1 MSTIPSVLTQHVRHR
16 LEGDMAEDQAVEDK
30 LKESVTSLMRD
41 MEAIAT
47 RMREL
52 IVGMPPH
59 DLLGYIYAQRMIKRV
74 SDQSIT
80 KEESEAQGPDD
91 LINQNQFL
99 LEYIH
104 AVLAADPAPDKVEF
118 SEEKCAELFELSS
131 KLRNQAMCYA
141 MASSANKKDGA
152 FGPNTA
158 DIEFHAKS
166 SWVLLRGNR
175 YQVLE
180 GEFYRYVLEPHDEAL
195 KEIYGIGAKE
205 VAAGFQA
212 MADAARTGQALAIEA
227 MMTQFQAAHA
237 FAAARG
243 KPLEEVMEEWAKGN
257 KDQSKSAGE
266 AIEDLFRGGV
276 ANVSRH
282 TELPRELLADLAY
295 ERGEDKEFFEAGDH
309 SGTPYRT
316 LPVRKKPLIKL
327 GSDYFAIDP
336 CFTRD
341 AGYRALLFNLLQR
354 KPAYKVEFNER
365 QKVMSEAAFADI
377 LSAQLPGA
385 TILQEVY
392 YRDPASKQWS
402 ENDTLILID
411 DVLYLVEAKAGAAAT
426 IASPAS
432 DFGRHAQSV
441 QDLVIK
447 AYKQCERFFKYL
459 NTADEVPL
467 FHMIDGKYVEC
478 ARVRRADYRVM
489 LPIGLTVESFSPLS
503 TFCKELPEIVPLLGK
518 HAFISLSIDDLFV
531 LRRFLPT
538 PGELAHYMEVR
549 QAVAGLRSVH
559 LFDELDHLGAYLKKN
574 RVDTEMTEQLKKG
587 ADFVVWD
594 GMSFDVDRSFESE
607 NWETD
612 PRPTQEYPDE
622 MLKLLG
628 ALDATRKAGWLR
640 ADSYFRN
647 LGTEGRQEFAAM
659 LIELR
664 KSLNQ
669 HEGRYF
675 IYGQEADA
683 PFFIWLHKSGGII
696 DWKKVNDK
704 ASSASLM
711 TPAGTVTGLM
721 IETTTGGTYKAVSTF
736 PVTRPANRTEANAHI
751 FDDAERMKQRA
762 KNFAQGQKA
771 APQKMQ
777 HTVGVRKVGRNEPC
791 PCESGLKYKKCHGR

>member
-1 MSTIPSVLTQHVRHR
+1 MTQNQ
-16 LEGDMAEDQAVEDK
+16 LDEDK
-30 LKESVTSLMRD
+30 LTKGAVSLMKD
-41 MEAIAT
+41 MEITAK

-52 IVGMPPH
+52 IIGMPPH
-59 DLLGYIYAQRMIKRV
+59 DLLGYIYAQHIMKTMSV
-74 SDQSIT
+74 GDVT
-80 KEESEAQGPDD
+80 KEEHEAQGPDD
-91 LINQNQFL
+91 LINRNQFL

-104 AVLAADPAPDKVEF
+104 AVLATDPAPDKVEF
-118 SEEKCAELFELSS
+118 SEEKCAELFRLSDN
-131 KLRNQAMCYA
+131 LRNQAMFYA
-141 MASSANKKDGA
+141 MASSADKKDGA

-195 KEIYGIGAKE
+195 KEIYGIGSKE

-212 MADAARTGQALAIEA
+212 MADTARTGQAFAINE
-227 MMTQFQAAHA
+227 MMNQFHAAHA
-237 FAAARG
+237 FAAAKG
-243 KPLEEVMEEWAKGN
+243 KPLEEVMKEWAAEN
-257 KDQSKSAGE
+257 KDKSKAAGH
-266 AIEDLFRGGV
+266 AVEDMFRGGI

-282 TELPRELLADLAY
+282 TDLPEELLADLAY
-295 ERGEDKEFFEAGDH
+295 ERGEDKEFFATGDH

-327 GSDYFAIDP
+327 GTDYFAVDP

-392 YRDPASKQWS
+392 YKDPVSKQWS

-447 AYKQCERFFKYL
+447 AYKQCGRFFDYL
-459 NTADEVPL
+459 NTADDVPL
-467 FHMIDGKYVEC
+467 FHRIDGKYVEC

-503 TFCKELPEIVPLLGK
+503 AFCKVLPEIVPLLGK

-531 LRRFLPT
+531 LKRFLPT
-538 PGELAHYMEVR
+538 PGEFAHYMEVR
-549 QAVAGLRSVH
+549 QAVAGLRNAH
-559 LFDELDHLGAYLKKN
+559 MFDELDHLGAYLKKN
-574 RVDTEMTEQLKKG
+574 RVDIEMTEQLNKG
-587 ADFVVWD
+587 ADFVMWD
-594 GMSFDVDRSFESE
+594 GMSVDVDRSFASE

-612 PRPTQEYPDE
+612 PRPTQEFPDE

-628 ALDATRKAGWLR
+628 ALDATRKSGWFR
-640 ADSYFRN
+640 VDSYFRN
-647 LGTEGRQEFAAM
+647 LGSEGRRDFAAM
-659 LIELR
+659 LVELR

-669 HEGRYF
+669 YDGRYF
-675 IYGQEADA
+675 IFGQKEET
-683 PFFIWLHKSGGII
+683 PFFIWLHRSGGII
-696 DWKKVNDK
+696 DWTKVNDK
-704 ASSASLM
+704 ASSAALM
-711 TPAGTVTGLM
+711 IPTRTLTGLM
-721 IETTTGGTYKAVSTF
+721 IETTPGGNYKAAYTF
-736 PVTRPANRTEANAHI
+736 PVIRPANRSEANAHI

-762 KNFAQGQKA
+762 RNFVQGQKVIT
-771 APQKMQ
+771 PQKIQ
-777 HTVGVRKVGRNEPC
+777 PAVGIPKVGRNEPC
-791 PCESGLKYKKCHGR
+791 PCKSGLKYKKCHGR

>member
-1 MSTIPSVLTQHVRHR
+1 MIQNRADEEKR
-16 LEGDMAEDQAVEDK
+16 
-30 LKESVTSLMRD
+30 KEVAASLMKD
-41 MEAIAT
+41 MEATAA

-52 IVGMPPH
+52 IVCMPPH
-59 DLLGYIYAQRMIKRV
+59 DLLGYIYAQRMMKAM
-74 SDQSIT
+74 SEKNAT
-80 KEESEAQGPDD
+80 KEEREAQGPDD

-99 LEYIH
+99 FEYIH
-104 AVLAADPAPDKVEF
+104 AVLATDPAPDKVEF
-118 SEEKCAELFELSS
+118 SEEKCAELLELSS
-131 KLRNQAMCYA
+131 KLREQAMFYA
-141 MASSANKKDGA
+141 MASSADQKDGA

-195 KEIYGIGAKE
+195 KEIYGVGAME
-205 VAAGFQA
+205 IAAGFQA
-212 MADAARTGQALAIEA
+212 MADAARTGQAFAIEEI
-227 MMTQFQAAHA
+227 MNQFQAAHA
-237 FAAARG
+237 FAAAKA
-243 KPLEEVMEEWAKGN
+243 KPLEEVMEEWVAEN
-257 KDQSKSAGE
+257 KDQSKAAGQ
-266 AIEDLFRGGV
+266 AMEDLFRGGV

-282 TELPRELLADLAY
+282 TDLPQELLADLAY
-295 ERGEDKEFFEAGDH
+295 ERGEDKEFFAAGDH

-327 GSDYFAIDP
+327 GSDYFAVDP

-354 KPAYKVEFNER
+354 KPVYKVQFNER
-365 QKVMSEAAFADI
+365 QKAMSEAAFADI
-377 LSAQLPGA
+377 LSTQLPGA
-385 TILQEVY
+385 KVLQEVY
-392 YRDPASKQWS
+392 YKDPVSKQWS

-447 AYKQCERFFKYL
+447 AYKQCERFFNYL

-467 FHMIDGKYVEC
+467 FHLIDGKHVEC

-503 TFCKELPEIVPLLGK
+503 AFCKELPDIVPLLGK

-538 PGELAHYMEVR
+538 PGEFTHYMEVR
-549 QAVAGLRSVH
+549 QAVAGLRRAH

-574 RVDTEMTEQLKKG
+574 RVDIELTEQLKKD

-594 GMSFDVDRSFESE
+594 GMSFDVDRSFEGE

-640 ADSYFRN
+640 ADSYLRN
-647 LGTEGRQEFAAM
+647 LGSEGRKEFAAM
-659 LIELR
+659 LVELR
-664 KSLNQ
+664 RSLNQ
-669 HEGRYF
+669 HDGRYF
-675 IYGQEADA
+675 IYGQEAET
-683 PFFIWLHKSGGII
+683 PFFIWLHRSGGII

-704 ASSASLM
+704 ASSAALM
-711 TPAGTVTGLM
+711 TPTGTVTGLM
-721 IETTTGGTYKAVSTF
+721 IETTAGGTYKAASTF
-736 PVTRPANRTEANAHI
+736 PVTRHTNRTEANAHI
-751 FDDAERMKQRA
+751 FDEAERIKQRA
-762 KNFAQGQKA
+762 KNFVRGQKA
-771 APQKMQ
+771 APQKIQ
-777 HTVGVRKVGRNEPC
+777 PAVGLPKVGRNDPC
-791 PCESGLKYKKCHGR
+791 PCKSGLKYKKCHGR

>member
-1 MSTIPSVLTQHVRHR
+1 MTQNQS
-16 LEGDMAEDQAVEDK
+16 DEDK
-30 LKESVTSLMRD
+30 LKEGAVSLIKD
-41 MEAIAT
+41 MEATAT

-59 DLLGYIYAQRMIKRV
+59 DLLGYIYAQHIMKNR
-74 SDQSIT
+74 SEQGGT
-80 KEESEAQGPDD
+80 TEEHEAQAPDD
-91 LINQNQFL
+91 LINENQFL
-99 LEYIH
+99 LEYVH
-104 AVLAADPAPDKVEF
+104 AVLATDPAPDKVEF
-118 SEEKCAELFELSS
+118 SEEKCTELFELSN
-131 KLRNQAMCYA
+131 KLREQAMFYA
-141 MASSANKKDGA
+141 MASSADKKDGA

-166 SWVLLRGNR
+166 SWVMLRGNR

-180 GEFYRYVLEPHDEAL
+180 GEFYRYVLQPHDKAL
-195 KEIYGIGAKE
+195 KEIYGIGAVE
-205 VAAGFQA
+205 VAVGFQA
-212 MADAARTGQALAIEA
+212 MADATRTGQALAVEE
-227 MMTQFQAAHA
+227 MMNQFQAAHA
-237 FAAARG
+237 FAEAKG
-243 KPLEEVMEEWAKGN
+243 KRLEEVMEEWVAEN
-257 KDQSKSAGE
+257 KDKSKAARQ
-266 AIEDLFRGGV
+266 AIEDLLRGGI

-282 TELPRELLADLAY
+282 TDLPQELLADLAY
-295 ERGEDKEFFEAGDH
+295 ERGEDKDFFAAGYH

-327 GSDYFAIDP
+327 GSDYFAVDP
-336 CFTRD
+336 CFIRD

-377 LSAQLPGA
+377 LSSQLTDA
-385 TILQEVY
+385 TVLQEVY
-392 YRDPASKQWS
+392 YKDPVSKQWS

-432 DFGRHAQSV
+432 DFERHAQSV
-441 QDLVIK
+441 QDLVVK
-447 AYKQCERFFKYL
+447 AYKQCERFFNYL
-459 NTADEVPL
+459 NSADEVPL

-489 LPIGLTVESFSPLS
+489 LPIGLTVEAFSPFS
-503 TFCKELPEIVPLLGK
+503 AFCKELPEIVPLLGK

-531 LRRFLPT
+531 LKRFLPT
-538 PGELAHYMEVR
+538 PGEFAHYMEVR
-549 QAVAGLRSVH
+549 QAVAGLRRAH

-574 RVDTEMTEQLKKG
+574 RVDIEMIEQFKEG
-587 ADFVVWD
+587 ADLVMWN
-594 GMSFDVDRSFESE
+594 GMSFDIDRSFEGK

-640 ADSYFRN
+640 VDSYFRN
-647 LGTEGRQEFAAM
+647 LGSEGRIEFAAK
-659 LIELR
+659 LAELR

-675 IYGQEADA
+675 IFGQEEEK
-683 PFFIWLHKSGGII
+683 PFFIWLHRSGGII
-696 DWKKVNDK
+696 DWEKVDNK

-711 TPAGTVTGLM
+711 IPTRTLTGLM
-721 IETTTGGTYKAVSTF
+721 LETTSGGNYKAARTF
-736 PVTRPANRTEANAHI
+736 SVTRPANRAEANAHI
-751 FDDAERMKQRA
+751 FDDAERMKHRA
-762 KNFAQGQKA
+762 KNIAQGQKIV
-771 APQKMQ
+771 PQRVKPS
-777 HTVGVRKVGRNEPC
+777 VSRPKKVGRNELC